1 MGGETERSK
10 LEARVYSRAGADDPR
25 AEHVDPLT
33 GRHVWVTDSEW
44 QLLQDDLTD
53 SPRHGTGDLPGT
65 ARATSTHPELADA
78 NDTDR
83 IHPSSRATRRRE
95 RRRVPTPVAVAA
107 GIMAGAALVAAWMWA
122 GDASQRS
129 PDVHIQIS
137 PSPQPEANAWE
148 PPPDAAFDIFR
159 DPDHSQGSLPGWL
172 TDLFPASRIAQLV
185 GPTGPIRGAGVY
197 AAVSHYA
204 IACLVVRLDANGM
217 VWNCTSLEHVA
228 SDGMTLRTPI
238 PADLATGR
246 DGDGDGVAGDAVHS
260 DLLVVEWHADGT
272 FLVTRTDG

>member
-53 SPRHGTGDLPGT
+53 SPRHGNGDLPGP

-159 DPDHSQGSLPGWL
+159 DPEMRNRALPPWLQDVFPLAHVAELIGPGEELPG
-172 TDLFPASRIAQLV
+172 AMA
-185 GPTGPIRGAGVY
+185 Y
-197 AAVSHYA
+197 AVVPRDTT
-204 IACLVVRLDANGM
+204 ACIIVPLEPNGG
-217 VWNCTSLEHVA
+217 VWNCTSTERVVRR
-228 SDGMTLRTPI
+228 GMTMHAPI
-238 PADLATGR
+238 PADLGS
-246 DGDGDGVAGDAVHS
+246 DPDLDGDGVTGDPSRS
-260 DLLVVEWHADGT
+260 DLLTVEWHADGT
-272 FLVTRTDG
+272 FLITRE